1 MHRAESRGAFTVL
14 SQLAGCCILED
25 ILLLLLRTMARPAR
39 ATRGKQERG
48 VLLVEHLAPLRQE
61 LGSLGIF
68 GLFLSQNTR
77 TRLGTTRLNA
87 SELRFGRAARAR
99 VFCLRSICAW
109 GSCASSTAPPES
121 RCAISFARIK
131 LLYALPKCSVSHS
144 GSSLPAVLNV
154 FLPPEAARGTLVTE
168 ISGT

>member
-109 GSCASSTAPPES
+109 GSCASFHSTTGEQMCHQLCSDKAP
-121 RCAISFARIK
+121 
-131 LLYALPKCSVSHS
+131 LCSSEVFCVAFRFQ
-144 GSSLPAVLNV
+144 PAGC
-154 FLPPEAARGTLVTE
+154 FECLPPT
-168 ISGT
+168 

>member
-25 ILLLLLRTMARPAR
+25 ILLLLLRTMARQPVLLVESKR
-39 ATRGKQERG
+39 EG

-99 VFCLRSICAW
+99 VVLLALDLRL
-109 GSCASSTAPPES
+109 G
-121 RCAISFARIK
+121 K
-131 LLYALPKCSVSHS
+131 L
-144 GSSLPAVLNV
+144 
-154 FLPPEAARGTLVTE
+154 R
-168 ISGT
+168 